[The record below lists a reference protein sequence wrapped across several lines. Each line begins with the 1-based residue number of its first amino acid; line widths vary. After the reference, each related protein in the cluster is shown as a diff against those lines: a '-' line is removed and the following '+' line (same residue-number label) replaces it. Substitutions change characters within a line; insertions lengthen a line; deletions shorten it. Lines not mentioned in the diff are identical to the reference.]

1 MNFWTIL
8 VYFLVFHE
16 RGLTKMVI
24 VLTFLLT
31 FLQTQ
36 YKENIKDFFF

>member
-36 YKENIKDFFF
+36 YKENIKYFFF

>member
-24 VLTFLLT
+24 VLKKIFHTLK
-31 FLQTQ
+31 
-36 YKENIKDFFF
+36 YNNDKEL